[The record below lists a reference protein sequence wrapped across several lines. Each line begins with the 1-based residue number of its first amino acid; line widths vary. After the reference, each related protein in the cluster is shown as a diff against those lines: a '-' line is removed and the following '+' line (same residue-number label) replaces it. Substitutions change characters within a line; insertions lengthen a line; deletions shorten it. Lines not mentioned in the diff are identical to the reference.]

1 MGWLGTCSSE
11 KDYGV
16 RARQNQRK
24 VVRYLDERSHVS
36 KNVCEIHLVMALMPA
51 GRQGSV
57 SLSGHVVGASDV
69 RLFRTTIAF
78 FLPAQDVLDVRG
90 LEQPF
95 IDSGLSLCEGT
106 KDHSVEFVREL
117 RKA

>member
-1 MGWLGTCSSE
+1 
-11 KDYGV
+11 
-16 RARQNQRK
+16 
-24 VVRYLDERSHVS
+24 
-36 KNVCEIHLVMALMPA
+36 MAFMPA
-51 GRQGSV
+51 GRQDPV
-57 SLSGHVVGASDV
+57 SLSGHIVGAPDI
-69 RLFRTTIAF
+69 RLFGATITF

-106 KDHSVEFVREL
+106 KDHPVKFVREL